1 MKKINIYLAAFLLFL
16 FFSCSNQ
23 KNTDPNGKSNIGGKE
38 TPGTAKKVSIKGKI
52 KGLSA
57 GQSVVLEKKTLSSTE
72 NIGSVS
78 ANADGS
84 FVIESTVDH
93 PNIYRLI
100 SGSGFIWLILEGN
113 EEITID
119 AELVEKSI
127 TKVDIKGSPLSK
139 EMMSMVLKNPSPTE
153 LAKYL
158 EEKKNEQPIL
168 NLFLVMRMDAAI
180 YLKLYEQ
187 ISEQLQK
194 TYPTWAVTMEFTKAI
209 DDYKSKAKS
218 QPVALNSACPD
229 IKLKNPD
236 GKELS
241 LSSLKG
247 KVVLLDFWAS
257 WCGPCR
263 RENPNVVAIYDK
275 YSKQGFDVFSVSLDG
290 LDDQTATRF
299 QNNPQALTAQ
309 MDNQKQRWVSAI
321 KDDKLKWPWHVS
333 ELRSWSSNVAQ
344 QFGVNS
350 IPRTFLLDR
359 NGIIRYSNLRGAEL
373 EAKVKELLQSK

>member
-1 MKKINIYLAAFLLFL
+1 MKNIRFCLFVFLILSL
-16 FFSCSNQ
+16 SACTSKKVENTEDQ
-23 KNTDPNGKSNIGGKE
+23 LVKNAME
-38 TPGTAKKVSIKGKI
+38 TPAANKKVSIRGKI
-52 KGLSA
+52 KGLDA
-57 GQSVVLEKKTLSSTE
+57 GQTVVLEKKTLSSTE
-72 NIGSVS
+72 NIGSVV
-78 ANADGS
+78 AGKDGT
-84 FVIESTVDH
+84 FKIESSVDH

-100 SGSGFIWLILEGN
+100 TGKAFVWMILEGN
-113 EEITID
+113 EDIVID
-119 AELVEKSI
+119 AELKDKTI
-127 TKVDIKGSPLSK
+127 TKVDIQGSPLSK
-139 EMMSMVLKNPSPTE
+139 EMMNMVLKNPSAAE

-158 EEKKNEQPIL
+158 EEKQNDQPIL
-168 NLFLVMRMDAAI
+168 NLFMVMRMDAAL

-187 ISEQLQK
+187 VRDQLEK
-194 TYPTWAVTMEFTKAI
+194 TYPKWSVTLDFTKAI
-209 DDYKSKAKS
+209 DDYKSKAKM
-218 QPVALNSACPD
+218 QPVSINSPCPD

-236 GKELS
+236 GKELA

-290 LDDQTATRF
+290 LDDQTMARF
-299 QNNPQALTAQ
+299 QSNPQALTAQ

-321 KDDKLKWPWHVS
+321 KDDRLKWPWHVS

-359 NGIIRYSNLRGAEL
+359 NGIIRYSNLRGTEL
-373 EAKVKELLQSK
+373 ENKVKELLQSK